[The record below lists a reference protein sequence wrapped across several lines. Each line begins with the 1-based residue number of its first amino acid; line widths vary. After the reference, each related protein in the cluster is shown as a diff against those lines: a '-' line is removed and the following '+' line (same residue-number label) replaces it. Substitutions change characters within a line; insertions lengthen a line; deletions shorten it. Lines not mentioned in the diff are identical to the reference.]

1 MKRGSLL
8 VLVLMVHFPIN
19 AQENIRIS
27 TPDVSMVNNVLTVK
41 YDITGCGTGEYIN
54 IRLIVLNAKG
64 DTIKPVYV
72 SGDIGSKVNCGFGKK
87 IEWNIAR
94 DNVLVDEDFDIQVV
108 GKPVI
113 QETPVFVQQQK
124 TLSRG
129 NILLSSALVPGLG
142 QKKASGRGGYLAISG
157 LVYGTAAASLGTYF
171 RSLKVYADYEAAQTI
186 AESDNLYS
194 KFEKTWN
201 TAKYIGI
208 GAAGLWAVNMI
219 WSAAIPIKETSNMK
233 VGFIKSPGNGYL
245 ISAKWTF

>member
-1 MKRGSLL
+1 MERGSLL
-8 VLVLMVHFPIN
+8 VLILMVHLTIN

-41 YDITGCGTGEYIN
+41 YDLTGCGTGDYIN
-54 IRLIVLNAKG
+54 IRMVVLNAKG

-72 SGDIGSKVNCGFGKK
+72 TGDIGSRVNCGFGKK

-94 DNVLVDEDFDIQVV
+94 DNVFVNEDFDIQVI
-108 GKPVI
+108 GKPVV
-113 QETPVFVQQQK
+113 QEMPVYVQQQK

-142 QKKASGRGGYLAISG
+142 QKKASGKRGYLALSG
-157 LVYGTAAASLGTYF
+157 LVYGAGGASLTSYLISK
-171 RSLKVYADYEAAQTI
+171 RIYDDYKAAPG
-186 AESDNLYS
+186 AEGDELFSMSEKLFDLSQYLLY
-194 KFEKTWN
+194 
-201 TAKYIGI
+201 

-233 VGFIKSPGNGYL
+233 VGFIKTPKNGFL